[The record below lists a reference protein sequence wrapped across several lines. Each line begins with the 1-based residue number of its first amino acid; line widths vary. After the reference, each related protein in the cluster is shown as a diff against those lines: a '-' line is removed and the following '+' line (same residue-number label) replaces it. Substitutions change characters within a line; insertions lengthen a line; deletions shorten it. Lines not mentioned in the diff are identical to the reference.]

1 MCFIEDSK
9 KQLGTVLQNR
19 VGANE
24 HHRKK
29 VFTGKSM
36 GGVKKYPKFLQTNR
50 IFHVPMWKSQVISWL
65 QNKFFA

>member
-36 GGVKKYPKFLQTNR
+36 GGPAQKLPQIVANKSNISCTYVEVPSYFLAA
-50 IFHVPMWKSQVISWL
+50 K
-65 QNKFFA
+65 